1 MDAPQIGGEII
12 SPALSI
18 KSIDA
23 ILKAGSALM
32 RIVLGFLRWLGQYG

>member
-12 SPALSI
+12 SPALDLYV
-18 KSIDA
+18 IDA

-32 RIVLGFLRWLGQYG
+32 RIVLGFLRRLAQYG